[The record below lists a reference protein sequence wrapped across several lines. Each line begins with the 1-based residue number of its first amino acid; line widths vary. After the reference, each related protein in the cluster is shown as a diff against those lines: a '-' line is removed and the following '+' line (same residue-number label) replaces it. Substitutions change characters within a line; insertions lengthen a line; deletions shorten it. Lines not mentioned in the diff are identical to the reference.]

1 MTNDETNSFFVKMSS
16 ASPREENSSSTN
28 ANNAA
33 NPRGKPRTRSNYH
46 LESNPFE
53 VSFSQPHTSPTIPAL
68 APPSPRFRPGS
79 RDGNAD
85 SKPKLPPIAA
95 IASPAAAT
103 DFPWAFGTGNGDVNS
118 LRSGPL
124 SPAMLAGPAQ
134 YNSVQPAPA
143 SGANGQSHHG
153 GGQGAFDVMRT
164 GLTPDVSRTGLTPL
178 IGGPTSF
185 PPPSPN
191 TAAFIAMV
199 TNSQNGSN
207 NGVAP
212 PATIT
217 PGTFSAITGALLN
230 GSGDGSST
238 SPTNSHHPHP
248 LSVSHIPNGGVDANG
263 DDAAH
268 TAANGLFLLSQA
280 HHELT
285 KREEQQAAAARQQN
299 NRGGTSPTASTRN
312 NNNNN
317 NGRNNNTSSAVLSTS
332 TKRKNSAAEPSLPA
346 KRARA
351 STARAAASSRSNSR
365 RKKSEDADS
374 IDDDDDDDGDDDAN
388 GGGVSDDDELE
399 AAARVGTISNSKGS
413 HQAPAPKKPE
423 TEEEKRKN
431 FLERNRQG
439 KPFFLF
445 IFLFLSSCCR
455 ARCSSSFAIA
465 LICNCHLLHIGSHHL
480 S

>member
-1 MTNDETNSFFVKMSS
+1 MSS
-16 ASPREENSSSTN
+16 ASPREENNGSSASN
-28 ANNAA
+28 PV

-79 RDGNAD
+79 RDGNQD
-85 SKPKLPPIAA
+85 SKPKLPPIAS
-95 IASPAAAT
+95 IASPAAAA

-143 SGANGQSHHG
+143 SANGHSHHG
-153 GGQGAFDVMRT
+153 AQGSFDVMRT

-230 GSGDGSST
+230 GTGDNSST

-285 KREEQQAAAARQQN
+285 KREEQQAVAARQQT
-299 NRGGTSPTASTRN
+299 RIASSPTAPTRHN
-312 NNNNN
+312 TNNNN
-317 NGRNNNTSSAVLSTS
+317 NGRNNTSSVQPAN
-332 TKRKNSAAEPSLPA
+332 KRKTSAVEPPPPA

-351 STARAAASSRSNSR
+351 STARAASARNSR

-374 IDDDDDDDGDDDAN
+374 IDDDDDEDMDDDAH

-399 AAARVGTISNSKGS
+399 AAARVGTISSVKGS
-413 HQAPAPKKPE
+413 HQTSAPKKPE

-439 KPFFLF
+439 MFLEFSACFFQPF
-445 IFLFLSSCCR
+445 IR
-455 ARCSSSFAIA
+455 AGCSSYLFAPRCAIA
-465 LICNCHLLHIGSHHL
+465 LIVFVTRSTWLTHL